1 MYCWL
6 WDRLRTCN
14 LEKFKQN
21 TIFEF
26 KMNIPI
32 VEIWIFSRI
41 TQITRHT
48 SHTLCYSDG
57 IFIHVFRFL
66 NNNAIIFSPD
76 FTRKDF
82 TTYLE
87 TATFV
92 ARLDSG
98 RRGRE
103 GAVQGVAGETSG
115 GAGRGGVAGGRGVCL
130 ERGRGEQCPPHLERK
145 SSSWLLGDH
154 DKQ

>member
-1 MYCWL
+1 M
-6 WDRLRTCN
+6 
-14 LEKFKQN
+14 EKFKQN

-87 TATFV
+87 TAMFA

-103 GAVQGVAGETSG
+103 GAVQGVASVTSG
-115 GAGRGGVAGGRGVCL
+115 GAGRGGGEVGRGACL
-130 ERGRGEQCPPHLERK
+130 ERGRGELCRLSPLERK